1 MSTKK
6 SIVVIGGLPSSLI
19 NFRGDF
25 LRALMADGWTVTAM
39 AGGASEEDR
48 AAVEAL
54 GVSYRD
60 YPIQRNGL
68 SVKSDLQTFFALR
81 RALADIK
88 PDVVF
93 SYTIKP
99 VIWGGLATRFAGRPK
114 FLALIT
120 GLGFTFQKSGFLKS
134 ILRGVVSQLYKLSLM
149 GASKVIFQNSDNRQV
164 FESRGLVKPSKAVQ
178 VSGSGVN
185 IERYVE
191 TPIDTNE
198 TKFLLIA
205 RLLYDKG
212 ISEYIEAAKIVKA
225 RYPQA
230 RFLLVGPGD
239 PSPNAFPIETVTQ
252 LDKEGVIEYLGEA
265 ADVRPHLQGCQIYV
279 LPSYHEGLPRTVIE
293 AMSTG
298 RPVITTDVPGCRD
311 TVIEGETGL
320 LVPVK
325 DAVALSEGM
334 MTMIEKR
341 EAWQEMG
348 RAGREFAERTFDV
361 NKVNRDLLS
370 YIHEA

>member
-25 LRALMADGWTVTAM
+25 LRALIADGWTVTAM

>member
-1 MSTKK
+1 
-6 SIVVIGGLPSSLI
+6 
-19 NFRGDF
+19 
-25 LRALMADGWTVTAM
+25 MADGWTVTAM